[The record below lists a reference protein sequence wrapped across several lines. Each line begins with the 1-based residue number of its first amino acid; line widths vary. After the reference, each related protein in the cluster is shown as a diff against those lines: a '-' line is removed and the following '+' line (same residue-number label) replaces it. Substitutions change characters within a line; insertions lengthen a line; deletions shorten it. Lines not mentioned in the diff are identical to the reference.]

1 MPTAYVAAIK
11 PKWNPGDRF
20 AGHDV
25 FYNERPSLRFGER
38 AAEVHCE
45 ALAGMGVRVGTHFC
59 NFAVAEVARGEY
71 AIVCESHP
79 RSPRAVK

>member
-1 MPTAYVAAIK
+1 MPTAYVVAIK

-25 FYNERPSLRFGER
+25 FYSERPSLRFRGR

-59 NFAVAEVARGEY
+59 NFAVAEVARDEY
-71 AIVCESHP
+71 AVVCESHP
-79 RSPRAVK
+79 GPAR